1 MPFTSKIT
9 FLVLGKHSGVAVGTT
24 SGKTPIPTY
33 SRKAATRCRHSRR
46 TDVARVA
53 NRHTTDFHKDA
64 YVRICIGK
72 SPLRIT
78 LTSFAYEVGGWKL
91 GGAQLFSTTDMPLS
105 HDEEHADKRFMCHNS
120 TKVFLIIF
128 QK

>member
-1 MPFTSKIT
+1 MGP
-9 FLVLGKHSGVAVGTT
+9 HSGVAVGTT

-33 SRKAATRCRHSRR
+33 SRKAATRCRYSRS

-53 NRHTTDFHKDA
+53 NRQTTDFHKAA
-64 YVRICIGK
+64 YVQICNGK

-78 LTSFAYEVGGWKL
+78 LTSFAYQVDGWKL
-91 GGAQLFSTTDMPLS
+91 GGSRLFSTTDMPFS
-105 HDEEHADKRFMCHNS
+105 HDKEHADERFMCHNS